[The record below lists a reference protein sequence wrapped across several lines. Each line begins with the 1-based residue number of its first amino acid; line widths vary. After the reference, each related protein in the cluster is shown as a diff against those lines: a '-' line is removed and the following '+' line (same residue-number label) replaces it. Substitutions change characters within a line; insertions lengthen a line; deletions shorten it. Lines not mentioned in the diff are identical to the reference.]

1 MTPEQVSDLDSAL
14 DRFEARVRKHLTRVE
29 RRIRRRRARAAFWKP
44 VSLENGV
51 SLSAL
56 RPSLDDYDQQD

>member
-14 DRFEARVRKHLTRVE
+14 DRFEARVRKHLTGIE
-29 RRIRRRRARAAFWKP
+29 RRIRRRRARAAFWEP
-44 VSLENGV
+44 VSLESGV